1 MLGLSYTVLGGLGAQ
16 IGSEPVELGTRKQR
30 ATLAQLIL
38 AEGAPL
44 RADRLIE
51 GIWGDAPPE
60 RAEVSLQSYISG
72 LRKALEPDRK
82 PRAPSTVLLT
92 HGTGYSLPTTPEQV
106 DLRRLTAGIASARD
120 LMQAGDTAAAAP
132 LLQNVLDSYRPLL
145 PEFEGLAFRDE
156 AADHLDRMLRAA
168 RELSF
173 EARMA
178 AGDHRILVTELESA
192 VERSPLDE
200 GLWVLLATALYRVGR
215 QSDALGAIASAR
227 RILAEEIGVDPGPR
241 LRDLERD
248 ILDQAPHLDTPATPR
263 ETVPVAAP
271 QAISPTHPEAGSA
284 GETSRT
290 DATPDTDGADTR
302 EPEIEDPDDLP
313 SLVGRVDELATLHRA
328 VLSSMTGHG
337 GVVVVE
343 GEPGAGK
350 TALIDEAGRRAAG
363 AADLFVL
370 WGRCVDDPAAPSMWP
385 WVQILGAVL
394 PRLDPA
400 DRERLLDSPLG
411 RMVTEGV
418 NVIPPPRQMP
428 DAAARFQFYDQAADL
443 LDGVAERHELII
455 VLDDLQW
462 ADGASLELFAH
473 MASRRTPG
481 VTFFASVRTPTR
493 RRIVASTLARLARL
507 PEHRRIA
514 VGPLNGDDISE
525 LIRRETL
532 QWPEVATV
540 SSIERRTGGNAFF
553 VRELARI
560 LAAQGSIAGNA
571 VPSGVR
577 DVVRQ
582 RLLGLSSQTSE
593 LLDIAALIGTRVD
606 LVLLASAA
614 DMPVDEA
621 LELLESAAA
630 AGVIDLGPE
639 DPFGFSFSH
648 DIIREAIADGIS
660 SMRARRIHLAI
671 ADALSENSSPHAV
684 TRMARHLWSAGPL
697 ADRHRTTDALLTA
710 GGIALRTYDF
720 DGASRH
726 LGDAA
731 TLAHATGDQE
741 AELRAIA
748 TQHASEVSAHGYFAA
763 DPELRERA
771 RTLASALGDTRLL
784 ADLDYARCAAHIQVS
799 DTETGHRLAAELKAR
814 ADRSDD
820 PVVVHL
826 GMQIAGFDEFT
837 RGNFGAAHRILDEYA
852 PIQAVTGLRDDQMA
866 MARGYRAWAAAIHR
880 GRDAGRSLFATM
892 ADMLPDPRSRLGTAI
907 FAVGAAAM
915 IGDTEWALEAGQIID
930 SDRPGPLAYLRRSG
944 ERMYWWARA
953 MSGDVDDALVRIEQ
967 LDAAAA
973 GTDDA
978 AGMSGNN
985 ARQRTGEGFWLGLH
999 AEVLLAAGELTEAA
1013 ALLDRADDLAAR
1025 TGERYGDAHRILVR
1039 ARHEHA
1045 DDRTPEE
1052 VADTLLR
1059 ARRTAVD
1066 QEANALVERID
1077 ALADG
1082 WGLRLPARPG
1092 G

>member
-1 MLGLSYTVLGGLGAQ
+1 MRGLSYTLLGGLGAQ

-30 ATLAQLIL
+30 ATLAQLLL

-51 GIWGDAPPE
+51 GIWADAPPE

-72 LRKALEPDRK
+72 LRKALEPDRR
-82 PRAPSTVLLT
+82 PRSPCTVLLT

-106 DLRRLTAGIASARD
+106 DLRRMSADVASART
-120 LMQAGDTAAAAP
+120 LMQEGDTAAAAP

-156 AADHLDRMLRAA
+156 AADRLDRMVGAA

-178 AGDHRILVTELESA
+178 AGDHRLLVTELESA
-192 VERSPLDE
+192 VGQSPLDE

-215 QSDALGAIASAR
+215 QSDALGAIANAR

-248 ILDQAPHLDTPATPR
+248 ILDQAAHLDAP
-263 ETVPVAAP
+263 AAP
-271 QAISPTHPEAGSA
+271 RDTARVGRDGGPSSAGTGDGPGADSDAGST
-284 GETSRT
+284 G
-290 DATPDTDGADTR
+290 PLGA
-302 EPEIEDPDDLP
+302 EPDDGP
-313 SLVGRVDELATLHRA
+313 ALVGRVDELAALHRS
-328 VLSSMTGHG
+328 VLASMTGPG

-400 DRERLLDSPLG
+400 DREHLLDSPLG

-443 LDGVAERHELII
+443 LDGVAARHKLII

-481 VTFFASVRTPTR
+481 VTFFASVRTPVH

-507 PEHRRIA
+507 PEHRRLT
-514 VGPLNGDDISE
+514 VGPLGGDDISE

-560 LAAQGSIAGNA
+560 LAAQGSIAANA

-582 RLLGLSSQTSE
+582 RLLGMSPQTSE
-593 LLDIAALIGTRVD
+593 LLDVATLIGTRVD

-614 DMPVDEA
+614 GTAVDEA
-621 LELLESAAA
+621 LELLDSAAT
-630 AGVIDLGPE
+630 AGVVDLGPE

-648 DIIREAIADGIS
+648 DIIREAIADGIPS
-660 SMRARRIHLAI
+660 TRARRIHLAI
-671 ADALSENSSPHAV
+671 ADALASNTSPHAV

-697 ADRHRTTDALLTA
+697 ADRERTIEALLAA
-710 GGIALRTYDF
+710 GDIALRTYDF

-731 TLAHATGDQE
+731 TLARATGDQE

-748 TQHASEVSAHGYFAA
+748 AQHASEVSAHGYFAVEA
-763 DPELRERA
+763 DLRERA
-771 RTLASALGDTRLL
+771 RSLASALGDTRLL

-799 DTETGHRLAAELKAR
+799 DTDTGHRLATELRAR
-814 ADRSDD
+814 AERSDD

-826 GMQIAGFDEFT
+826 GMQIAGFDEFS
-837 RGNFGAAHRILDEYA
+837 RGDFGAAYRILDRYA
-852 PIQAVTGLRDDQMA
+852 PIEPVPGLRDDQLA
-866 MARGYRAWAAAIHR
+866 MARGYRAWATTIHL
-880 GRDAGRSLFATM
+880 GRDAGRSLFGTL
-892 ADMLPDPRSRLGTAI
+892 ADTLGDPRSRLGTAI

-915 IGDTEWALEAGQIID
+915 IGDARWALEAGQIID

-953 MSGDVDDALVRIEQ
+953 MTGDVDDALTRIDQ
-967 LDAAAA
+967 LEAVERNGDDRSGGDAGEDSSA
-973 GTDDA
+973 GHV
-978 AGMSGNN
+978 
-985 ARQRTGEGFWLGLH
+985 RQRTGEGFWLGLH
-999 AEVLLAAGELTEAA
+999 AEVLIAAGELTGAA

-1025 TGERYGDAHRILVR
+1025 TGERYGDAHRMLVR
-1039 ARHEHA
+1039 ARYEYVGG
-1045 DDRTPEE
+1045 RTPGV
-1052 VADTLLR
+1052 VADTLAR
-1059 ARRTAVD
+1059 ARRTALD
-1066 QEANALVERID
+1066 QDAQALVQRVD
-1077 ALADG
+1077 ALADE
-1082 WGLRLPARPG
+1082 WGLSSG
-1092 G
+1092 